1 MRRELHALLLRRRM
15 RCSCGAFVTSHC
27 GMISIVWVGELLRC
41 TLALPSYAARFACA
55 ALAAAHVLF
64 AAPSWH
70 ALRSRFAWGASTRRD
85 CAASSA
91 GGRYTQRDLRF
102 DHRTTGRIH
111 MHRRPN
117 HTQACAYTCTRIA
130 CTYTCTHASQT
141 SSHTHTHRTCA
152 HSIIAIH
159 AHVCLRTRIC
169 INAYTTSKQCMHL
182 GCT

>member
-1 MRRELHALLLRRRM
+1 MRRDSHALLLRRRM
-15 RCSCGAFVTSHC
+15 RCSCGAFVTSLC
-27 GMISIVWVGELLRC
+27 GMLLIVWVGELLRC

-55 ALAAAHVLF
+55 SLAAPHVCF

-70 ALRSRFAWGASTRRD
+70 ALRSSFAWGTSTRRD

-141 SSHTHTHRTCA
+141 SSHRHTHTHTQSMCTLDHRYTC
-152 HSIIAIH
+152 
-159 AHVCLRTRIC
+159 
-169 INAYTTSKQCMHL
+169 
-182 GCT
+182 